1 MWRPITPTTSTRL
14 GQVTHTERT
23 IRTQV
28 AIVGAGPAGL
38 VLACVLLRAGISV
51 EIVERQ
57 TREAVERRA
66 RAGLV
71 EHRVV
76 EYLRAHRLADGLVAH
91 GVQHGWCDFLSLGER
106 LRVDYAARA
115 GGAAHWVYPQQFL
128 VRDLIA
134 ALESAGGRPHFAR
147 PVTAVH
153 DPAAGRPR
161 LRCPGLV
168 VEADYLVGCDGHH
181 GVTRDALPT
190 DVRDD
195 VSYRY
200 PYDWLTVLAE
210 VDRPVEGVVYAV
222 HRRGFAGMMP
232 RTARLARCYLQIP
245 AGDTVGHW
253 PRDRVRGELDVRL
266 HTAHGGLPRIG
277 RLTDVGVLRMRSTIS
292 QRLRHGRVFL
302 AGDAAHV
309 LAPAGAKGMNAAVA
323 DAADLAE
330 AFVRHYHDRD
340 DAPLAGYSAR
350 RLDQVWRVQAFS
362 DRLLGLLNTSV
373 PGGEDARFAL
383 RLKLEHIRRLAE
395 AGPFSAD
402 FAHQYAGAGALLPM
416 GRPPA
421 PSPAPATGP
430 ENQP

>member
-1 MWRPITPTTSTRL
+1 MTRA
-14 GQVTHTERT
+14 QRT
-23 IRTQV
+23 VRTQV

-91 GVQHGWCDFLSLGER
+91 GVRHGWCDFLGLGER

-128 VRDLIA
+128 VRDLID
-134 ALESAGGRPHFAR
+134 ALETAGGRPHFAR

-153 DPAAGRPR
+153 APAAGRPR

-168 VEADYLVGCDGHH
+168 VEADYLVGCDGQH
-181 GVTRDALPT
+181 GVTRAALPAA
-190 DVRDD
+190 VRDD
-195 VSYRY
+195 LSHRY

-222 HRRGFAGMMP
+222 HERGFAGMMP
-232 RTARLARCYLQIP
+232 RTAQLARCYVQIP
-245 AGDTVGHW
+245 AEDGAERW
-253 PRDRVRGELDVRL
+253 PDERVRRELDARL
-266 HTAHGGLPRIG
+266 RTAHGGLPHIG
-277 RLTDVGVLRMRSTIS
+277 RLTDIGVLRMRSTIS
-292 QRLRHGRVFL
+292 QRLCHGGVFL
-302 AGDAAHV
+302 AGDAAHL

-323 DAADLAE
+323 DAADLADSL
-330 AFVRHYHDRD
+330 VRHYHDGD

-350 RLDQVWRVQAFS
+350 RLEQVWRVQAFS
-362 DRLLGLLNTSV
+362 DWLLGLLNTSTTGAGDV
-373 PGGEDARFAL
+373 RFDL

-395 AGPFSAD
+395 TGPFSTD
-402 FAHQYAGAGALLPM
+402 FAHQYAGAGELLPP
-416 GRPPA
+416 GRVPA
-421 PSPAPATGP
+421 PASLPATGP
-430 ENQP
+430 ENRP

>member
-1 MWRPITPTTSTRL
+1 M
-14 GQVTHTERT
+14 THTQRT

-57 TREAVERRA
+57 SREAVERRA

-106 LRVDYAARA
+106 LRVDYAAHT

-128 VRDLIA
+128 VRDLIT
-134 ALESAGGRPHFAR
+134 ALEEAGGRPHFAR
-147 PVTAVH
+147 PATAVH
-153 DPAAGRPR
+153 APAGGQPR
-161 LRCPGLV
+161 LRCPGFV

-181 GVTRDALPT
+181 GITRDALPAA
-190 DVRDD
+190 VRDD
-195 VSYRY
+195 VSHRY
-200 PYDWLTVLAE
+200 PYDWLTVLTE

-222 HRRGFAGMMP
+222 HERGFAGMMP
-232 RTARLARCYLQIP
+232 RTGRLARCYLQVP
-245 AGDTVGHW
+245 AEDTLARW
-253 PRDRVRGELDVRL
+253 PRERVREELDTRL

-277 RLTDVGVLRMRSTIS
+277 RLTDTGILRMRSTIS

-302 AGDAAHV
+302 AGDAAHL

-330 AFVRHYHDRD
+330 ALVRHYRDRD
-340 DAPLAGYSAR
+340 DTALDAYSAR
-350 RLDQVWRVQAFS
+350 RLEEVWRVQAFA
-362 DRLLGLLNTSV
+362 DRLLTLLNTSTAD
-373 PGGEDARFAL
+373 GHDARFAL

-395 AGPFSAD
+395 TGPFGTD
-402 FAHQYAGAGALLPM
+402 FARQYAGAGALLP
-416 GRPPA
+416 PA
-421 PSPAPATGP
+421 PTPATGP
-430 ENQP
+430 ETP